1 MPRHQHESHADVE
14 HEGVEAPGSNGLSR
28 GAFLKSGVGVAAMAA
43 VGGAVPGVAA
53 GARMPVGNGLV
64 RSRRRPISGDAPVPP
79 LIRSRR
85 ELESR
90 GIRHE
95 AMISSSP
102 LPITQGGTTYAFA
115 QETVWLDTNSF
126 AVGRWDGTMSIFDF
140 ETGPFQGPLIQK
152 AVNDP
157 AQQGV
162 QMITHLSGNSIVT
175 SNDFSSIV
183 LWTSAS
189 GNWTDLTALQ
199 TYTYPS
205 NLGWAVNG
213 AWFQSGSPN
222 TLVVGHSEGYISI
235 WKWNPTTHVLTFQ
248 QSVNLRNP
256 NPTNPFNS
264 HYMYGVT
271 VLRDNPAY
279 VLTGSDDGYISIV
292 QIPSGNIMSQTVYSP
307 IAQRGINSVSVL
319 NGNKLLVANCSVG
332 PSDFNLWY
340 YSINTTNWSVT
351 NIDKTNLIVDTSRPQ
366 VFNFDSIW
374 GAYSGGTCWF
384 ASTEEGTL
392 WMGTADTALHT
403 IGYEIL
409 TVNVGSALA
418 YQAGHLVMVESD
430 LMQFVTG
437 A

>member
-1 MPRHQHESHADVE
+1 MPKSQQQHESQVDTE
-14 HEGVEAPGSNGLSR
+14 HEGVETPGPNGLSR
-28 GAFLKSGVGVAAMAA
+28 GAFLKSGVGLAAMAT

-53 GARMPVGNGLV
+53 AARMPAGAGLV
-64 RSRRRPISGDAPVPP
+64 RSRRRPISGEQPVPP

-90 GIRHE
+90 GYRF
-95 AMISSSP
+95 AQSSSP
-102 LPITQGGTTYAFA
+102 LPIAQGGTTYEFA
-115 QETVWLDTNSF
+115 QETVWLDSNSF
-126 AVGRWDGTMSIFDF
+126 AVGRWDGSMSIFDF

-162 QMITHLSGNSIVT
+162 QMVTRLAGNAIAT

-183 LWTSAS
+183 LWVSAS
-189 GNWTDLTALQ
+189 GNWTDLTPVQ
-199 TYTYPS
+199 TYSYSST
-205 NLGWAVNG
+205 LGYAVNG

-235 WKWNPTTHVLTFQ
+235 WKYNPTMHTLTFQ

-264 HYMYGVT
+264 HYMYGMAV
-271 VLRDNPAY
+271 VRDNPAY
-279 VLTGSDDGYISIV
+279 VCTGSDDGYISIV

-307 IAQRGINSVSVL
+307 IAQRGINSVSVM

-332 PSDFNLWY
+332 SSDFNLWY
-340 YSINTTNWSVT
+340 YSINTSTWAVT
-351 NIDKTNLIVDTSRPQ
+351 LIDKKNLIVDTSRPQ
-366 VFNFDSIW
+366 VFNFDAIW
-374 GAYSGGTCWF
+374 GAYSGGPCWF

-409 TVNVGSALA
+409 TENVGSALA
-418 YQAGHLVMVESD
+418 YQNGWLVMVENN